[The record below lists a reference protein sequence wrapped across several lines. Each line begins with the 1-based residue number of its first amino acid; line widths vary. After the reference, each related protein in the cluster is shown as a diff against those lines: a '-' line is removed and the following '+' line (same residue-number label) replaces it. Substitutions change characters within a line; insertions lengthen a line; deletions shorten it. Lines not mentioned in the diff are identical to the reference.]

1 MTKRFFLSKLTAL
14 TAAFTA
20 LLACRTAVYAD
31 DSANIDVPEGVQQGS
46 SVTVY
51 VNVQC
56 DSDIGII
63 SGNLSYDET
72 VLQFV
77 SSDFASG
84 GGGELVIP
92 GAFPDS
98 ASSRMTLDFTFNAI
112 AEGDSPVTVSGYVFD
127 SEGTVIAELSASSS
141 VTVGGNLP
149 PEPDEPDEPE
159 EPEETTTTTT
169 AIEETSV
176 PEESK
181 PIETTEAV
189 TEAPEPDLTQPTE
202 EAEPAEADVLTS
214 SKRSSSS
221 KAENERTDLA
231 KKLTV
236 PLLII
241 LVTLIFALIIVTVW
255 IKNRMKKK

>member
-1 MTKRFFLSKLTAL
+1 
-14 TAAFTA
+14 
-20 LLACRTAVYAD
+20 
-31 DSANIDVPEGVQQGS
+31 
-46 SVTVY
+46 
-51 VNVQC
+51 
-56 DSDIGII
+56 
-63 SGNLSYDET
+63 
-72 VLQFV
+72 
-77 SSDFASG
+77 
-84 GGGELVIP
+84 
-92 GAFPDS
+92 
-98 ASSRMTLDFTFNAI
+98 MTLDFTFNAI

-214 SKRSSSS
+214 SKSSSSS